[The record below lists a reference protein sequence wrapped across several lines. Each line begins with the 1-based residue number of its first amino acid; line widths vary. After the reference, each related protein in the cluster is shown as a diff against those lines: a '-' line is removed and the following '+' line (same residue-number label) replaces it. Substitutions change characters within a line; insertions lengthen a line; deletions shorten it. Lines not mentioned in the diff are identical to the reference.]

1 VIEKVRKGREA
12 VEKGETI
19 SADALKREVESW

>member
-1 VIEKVRKGREA
+1 VVDKVRKGREA

-19 SADALKREVESW
+19 TAEELMREIELW